1 VTQKTRLS
9 NRPSLILHQLLHANK
24 IKIYSLVDFLQQG
37 LAQSLFLPGAGLV
50 MPGVGYA
57 LTAPGIEA
65 TGHKVMLVSRRRWI
79 WLAVL

>member
-1 VTQKTRLS
+1 MSISSNKALRRLF
-9 NRPSLILHQLLHANK
+9 
-24 IKIYSLVDFLQQG
+24 V
-37 LAQSLFLPGAGLV
+37 PGAGLV
-50 MPGVGYA
+50 MPGAGYA